1 MLRIDT
7 SEALPGTRMKPVELG
22 RIDLNLLTVLAALMR
37 ERHVSRAAQ
46 RLNLGQPAVSHALAR
61 LRELTGD
68 PLLVR
73 NGRAMEPTER
83 ALALMQGIG
92 PALEQIESTFR
103 AQADFEP
110 ARAAPVFRIGLTDD
124 LQIAML
130 PRLLRALSAEV
141 PRAKVVTL
149 TVCYRDAMRYLD
161 EGQVTTVMAFLKDLP
176 AGAKVRKV
184 RTARFAVLR
193 ADTAPAKLS
202 LDDYC
207 RRRHLLVTYAGD
219 LCGTVDE
226 TLAQLGRQRDVAFS
240 VPQFGSLPPVMAGTE
255 LLATVPEHVA
265 LALSA
270 HGGLRCEALPF
281 ESPTYLLRMA
291 WRAVTDKDSAQSW
304 LRKAMLRAFND

>member
-1 MLRIDT
+1 MRAIDN
-7 SEALPGTRMKPVELG
+7 ARTRMKPIELN

-37 ERHVSRAAQ
+37 ERHVSRAAE

-73 NGRAMEPTER
+73 QGRVMEPTER
-83 ALALMQGIG
+83 ALALMQGLG
-92 PALEQIESTFR
+92 PALAQIEAAFR

-141 PRAKVVTL
+141 PGAKLVTL
-149 TVCYRDAMRYLD
+149 TVCYRNAMRYL
-161 EGQVTTVMAFLKDLP
+161 EQGRVSAVMSFLKELP
-176 AGAKVRKV
+176 ADAKVRKV
-184 RTARFAVLR
+184 RTARFAMLR
-193 ADTAPAKLS
+193 ADAVPGKLS

-207 RRRHLLVTYAGD
+207 RRRHVLVTYAGD

-226 TLAQLGRQRDVAFS
+226 TLGELGRQRDVAFS
-240 VPQFGSLPPVMAGTE
+240 VPQFGSLPAVLAGTD

-270 HGGLRCEALPF
+270 QGGIRFEALPF
-281 ESPTYLLRMA
+281 ESPDYQIRMA
-291 WRAVTDKDSAQSW
+291 WRAVTDKDLAETW